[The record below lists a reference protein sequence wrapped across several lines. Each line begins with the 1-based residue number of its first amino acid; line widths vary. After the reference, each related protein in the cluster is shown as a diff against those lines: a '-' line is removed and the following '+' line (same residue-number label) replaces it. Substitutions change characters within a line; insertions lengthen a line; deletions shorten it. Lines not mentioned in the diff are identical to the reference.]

1 MTPEEMEDFLHG
13 LGIETYG
20 VRGSEVKALCPGH
33 LDRTGKEDRNPSWSI
48 NADTGAHN
56 CFSCGFRGGLQ
67 FLVSYVNGIPFEEA
81 DQWVKTTTSDL
92 SARLDRALS
101 PKTKV
106 VEDSITL
113 TEANLA
119 AYKIPP
125 FEILKPRGI
134 TIDSAVK
141 YGILYDPRKDCWIL
155 PIRDAHGK
163 LLGWQE
169 KGVRGRYFM
178 NYPTGIKKSQSLFG
192 YNRYHGGTMIVVES
206 PLDVARLDSVGI
218 EGGVATYGTSVSKEQ
233 LNMIKGA
240 NRIIFAMD
248 NDEAG
253 KQTSLDLL
261 NRSVEMWFEC
271 WFFDYTGIDCKDVG
285 GMSKAEIIQGI
296 QGAKHSL
303 HGEGALA

>member
-1 MTPEEMEDFLHG
+1 MTVEEMEDFLKG

-81 DQWVKTTTSDL
+81 EQWVKTTTSDL
-92 SARLDRALS
+92 SARLERALS
-101 PKTKV
+101 PKVKV
-106 VEDSITL
+106 VENSINL

-119 AYKIPP
+119 AYSVPP
-125 FEILKPRGI
+125 FEILKARGI

-155 PIRDAHGK
+155 PIRDINGK

-192 YNRYHGGTMIVVES
+192 YNKYKGGTMIVVES
-206 PLDVARLDSVGI
+206 PLDVARMDSVGI

-261 NRSVEMWFEC
+261 SRSVEMWFEC